1 MTLLHMTKIETKAVE
16 LSKIMARIQR
26 NIIWQDFEL
35 TYLLKLITHLTCN
48 SAQ

>member
-1 MTLLHMTKIETKAVE
+1 MTEIKIQAVV
-16 LSKIMARIQR
+16 SKIKARISK
-26 NIIWQDFEL
+26 NIIWQNFEL

>member
-16 LSKIMARIQR
+16 IMARIQR

-48 SAQ
+48 SVQ